1 MHKSKI
7 LIISIMAIL
16 LLASNLFAADYCS
29 GTVKNNCGG
38 VEGAWVGLYIWDSIY
53 GWLEIDY
60 VRNNSITGFYQCCFQ
75 DDEYGRDAQL
85 KVTAYL
91 DRGVDLTK
99 YVTYNGGSIIVNFV
113 YVPGYPD

>member
-1 MHKSKI
+1 MRKFI
-7 LIISIMAIL
+7 FIVLFAIMTMG
-16 LLASNLFAADYCS
+16 LFAANYCS
-29 GTVKNNCGG
+29 GTVKNNGGG
-38 VEGAWVGLYIWDSIY
+38 VEGAYVGLYIWTQEY

-75 DDEYGRDAQL
+75 DDEYGRDIQL